1 MNTDVKGAPE
11 EVQERAGVAEEKRM
25 ATAAAEP
32 DGSGSTD
39 IPAPRSATQAVRA
52 AGEDDQ
58 ESRERKRQ
66 AEEREVAEAMAAYWS
81 HGTPSDDE
89 VPSDDDQRGG
99 RRSGWGDGGVSWG
112 LPAEPTAEHDRL
124 AESPGPGSPWR
135 QWGPYLSGRQWG
147 TVREDYTAD
156 GDAWSAFPFEHAHAR
171 AYRWGEDGLGGIS
184 DRFGFLNFSVGL
196 WNRKDPIL
204 KERLFGLTNGQGNH
218 GEDAKEYW
226 WAVDGT
232 PTHSW
237 MQWLYRYP
245 QAEYPYQQL
254 KDENARRGRDEREYE
269 LGDTGVL
276 DGNRFF
282 DVMVTYAKASPE
294 DICINI
300 RATNH
305 GPAAAPLD
313 LVPQIWLRNT
323 WTWGRDPR
331 RGHMHQLM
339 PPTLAVGG
347 MEALEV
353 KHGSLGTY
361 YLAAEGSPV
370 LLFCD
375 NETNAVSLFGAG
387 RNISPYPK
395 DGINQ
400 RIVHGDPQLVNPFDE
415 GTKAAV
421 WYSFDAV
428 EPGQS
433 VTVRLRLTR
442 QMPESNTFG
451 ASYEA
456 VMKARRR
463 EADEFYGRV
472 IHPDLC
478 AQDRHVARR
487 AYAGLLWGKQL
498 YRYDVEQWLEGD
510 PGSATPAPESRRAKG
525 GRNTTWRQV
534 SLADVIS
541 MPDEWEYPWFAAWDL
556 AFHAI
561 PLAHVDPD
569 FAKEQLVLMCREWA
583 MHPNG
588 QLPAYEWAFG
598 DVNPPVHAWAAWH
611 VYRIDGYRDREFLI
625 RVFTKLLLNFSWW
638 VNRKDST
645 GSNIFE
651 GGFLGMDN
659 IGLFD
664 RSAPLPP
671 GFRLEQ
677 SDATSW
683 MAFYC
688 QQMFKIALELSRYDK
703 AWDDTAT
710 KFLEHFLA
718 IARSMTSFG
727 SHEVS
732 LWDEEDGFFYDVLV
746 GPDGSAQ
753 PMRVP
758 SMVGLLP
765 ILGAT
770 EVPPWINEEC
780 PDVTARLRWL
790 QRRRPEL
797 VGPLLFAKGPGER
810 KMLLSLLDPER
821 LRRILERMFDPG
833 QFLSPYGIRSMSAGV
848 RSGVTT
854 VIDGRSASIEYEPGE
869 SRTGLFGGNSNWRG
883 PVWFP
888 VNVLL
893 ADKLRTYGR
902 HFGDTFTIEIPTGSG
917 NHRTLSEAADVID
930 RGLVALFRPVDGKR
944 PSDGE
949 RIEASDNPLWA
960 EHPTF
965 SEFFDGDT
973 GEGLGATHQTGWTA
987 LVAHL
992 LNPRLPPDPRQRGW
1006 A

>member
-1 MNTDVKGAPE
+1 VLPEGAD
-11 EVQERAGVAEEKRM
+11 Q
-25 ATAAAEP
+25 AT
-32 DGSGSTD
+32 T
-39 IPAPRSATQAVRA
+39 
-52 AGEDDQ
+52 GE
-58 ESRERKRQ
+58 
-66 AEEREVAEAMAAYWS
+66 
-81 HGTPSDDE
+81 
-89 VPSDDDQRGG
+89 
-99 RRSGWGDGGVSWG
+99 
-112 LPAEPTAEHDRL
+112 PAEPAGPETAVPGAAGAWRGGDWPSGEVTAEHARL
-124 AESPGPGSPWR
+124 AESPGPTSPWR

-147 TVREDYTAD
+147 TVREDYSAD
-156 GDAWSAFPFEHAHAR
+156 GDAWESFPFEHAHAR
-171 AYRWGEDGLGGIS
+171 AYRWGEDGLGGIC
-184 DRFGFLNFSVGL
+184 DRFGFLNFSLAL

-204 KERLFGLTNGQGNH
+204 KERLYGLTNGQGNH

-226 WAVDGT
+226 WAIDGT

-237 MQWLYRYP
+237 MQWMYRYP
-245 QAEYPYQQL
+245 QAEYPYTL
-254 KDENARRGRDEREYE
+254 LREENARRGRDQREYE

-276 DGNRFF
+276 DEDRFF
-282 DVMVTYAKASPE
+282 DVQMTYAKASP
-294 DICINI
+294 DDLCITI
-300 RATNH
+300 TATNH
-305 GPAAAPLD
+305 GPDAAPLD
-313 LVPQIWLRNT
+313 LLPQLWLRNT
-323 WTWGRDPR
+323 WAWGRDPR
-331 RGHMHQLM
+331 RGSMHQLL
-339 PPTLAVGG
+339 PPTLSVGG
-347 MEALEV
+347 VEAVEV
-353 KHGSLGTY
+353 RHGLLGTY
-361 YLAAEGSPV
+361 HLAAQGSPV

-375 NETNAVSLFGAG
+375 NETNQTGLFGSG
-387 RNISPYPK
+387 RNTTGYPK
-395 DGINQ
+395 DGVNR
-400 RIVHGDPQLVNPFDE
+400 RIVNGEMGAINPFDE
-415 GTKAAV
+415 GTKVAI
-421 WYSFDAV
+421 WYSFDSIPAG
-428 EPGQS
+428 ES
-433 VTVRLRLTR
+433 VSVNLRLAHEA
-442 QMPESNTFG
+442 PDAETFG
-451 ASYEA
+451 AGFAA
-456 VMKARRR
+456 VMRDRAK
-463 EADEFYGRV
+463 EADDFYAQV
-472 IHPDLC
+472 IHPAIPDE
-478 AQDRHVARR
+478 DRHVARR

-498 YRYDVEQWLEGD
+498 YRYDVEQWLHGD
-510 PGSATPAPESRRAKG
+510 PSATPAPDSRRAKG
-525 GRNTTWRQV
+525 GRNTAWGWM

-588 QLPAYEWAFG
+588 QLPAYEWEFG

-645 GSNIFE
+645 GSNLFE

-671 GFRLEQ
+671 GYRLEQ

-688 QQMFKIALELSRYDK
+688 QQMFKIALELSRHDK

-718 IARSMTSFG
+718 IAKSMNAFG
-727 SHEVS
+727 SHDVS
-732 LWDEEDGFFYDVLV
+732 LWHEKDGFFYDVLV
-746 GPDGSAQ
+746 APDGSAQ
-753 PMRVP
+753 QMRVP

-770 EVPPWINEEC
+770 DVPSWIAEEC

-810 KMLLSLLDPER
+810 KMLLSLVDPAR
-821 LRRILERMFDPG
+821 LKRILTRMFDSEE
-833 QFLSPYGIRSMSAGV
+833 FLSPYGIRSMSAKV
-848 RSGVTT
+848 RGGITT
-854 VIDGRSASIEYEPGE
+854 DIGGRSASIEYEPGE

-902 HFGDTFTIEIPTGSG
+902 HFGDSFTIEIPTGSG
-917 NHRTLSEAADVID
+917 NHKNLVEAADLID
-930 RGLVALFRPVDGKR
+930 GGLTALFRPVNGRRPADG
-944 PSDGE
+944 D
-949 RIEASDNPLWA
+949 RIEASDNPLWSQ
-960 EHPTF
+960 HPTF

-992 LNPRLPPDPRQRGW
+992 LNPRLPPDPRHRGW